1 MRTEEEEGGGVGASV
16 RAAGRELR
24 RPGRGK
30 RGCGVA
36 GCGVGCGDLL
46 LSVSFFSGW
55 ICFAG
60 CLGTEGL
67 EGHSRLFFFVMAV
80 LTNGVFVAGM

>member
-1 MRTEEEEGGGVGASV
+1 MRSCWLRGGLW
-16 RAAGRELR
+16 GRFAFGE
-24 RPGRGK
+24 
-30 RGCGVA
+30 
-36 GCGVGCGDLL
+36 
-46 LSVSFFSGW
+46 FFLGW